1 MVRTDGS
8 RENFSV
14 SHEVSEKFYEL
25 AQAMGLNKT
34 KLFEKLVNDEYERR
48 AELLAVFK
56 QQQELAE
63 KAAKL
68 RK

>member
-1 MVRTDGS
+1 MVRADGS

-14 SHEVSEKFYEL
+14 SQEVSAKFYEL

-34 KLFEKLVNDEYERR
+34 RLFEKLVNDEYERR
-48 AELLAVFK
+48 AELLEVFK
-56 QQQELAE
+56 QQQELEA